1 MHPETHANQHSR
13 RRFLA
18 GMAAI
23 GGGCPGRLMAGD
35 PMQRTILLRSGWQTE
50 NIGDI
55 AHTAGVL
62 ALLEKLLPHHRAIL
76 WGVAL
81 DRGVDAMLRR
91 RFPGVEI
98 VGGWLDAKTG
108 PSNEPLANALEQADL
123 LLHGS
128 GGSLVASRDVEAWL
142 AFTGKPYGAWGI
154 TTQTPDDRTR
164 KILSQAAFIY
174 TRETESLDHLKDAGV
189 EQPVRAFCPDG
200 TFAIDLRDEDRAAAF
215 MESHGLEEGR
225 FICVV
230 PRLRV
235 TPYYK
240 FKPRVKW
247 TEEKIRSVT
256 ELNEKWAELDHA
268 KAREAMIRW
277 VRETGNKVLACPE
290 MTYELDILQELLIDP
305 LPEDVKPHV
314 VRREEYWLPDEA
326 GSVYRRARVVLSFEC
341 HSPIIAFAHGTPAIY
356 LRQPQDTI
364 KGQMW
369 YDIGVP
375 KWVVEIEQ
383 TDGDRVASRLM
394 DIHHNHDAALAYLND
409 AMSLAETRFTQ
420 AARQIDRFLQT
431 L

>member
-1 MHPETHANQHSR
+1 MRNQHSR

-23 GGGCPGRLMAGD
+23 AGGVPSQLMAGD
-35 PMQRTILLRSGWQTE
+35 PMQRTLLLRSGWQTE

-76 WGVAL
+76 WSRAL

-91 RFPGVEI
+91 RFSQIEI
-98 VGGWLDAKTG
+98 VTGKLDAKAG
-108 PSNEPLANALEQADL
+108 PDNDALANAIEQADL

-128 GGSLVASRDVEAWL
+128 GPSLVARYDVEQWL
-142 AFTGKPYGAWGI
+142 AFTGKPYGAWGV
-154 TTQTPDDRTR
+154 TTQTPDERTR
-164 KILSQAAFIY
+164 GILSQAAFIY
-174 TRETESLDHLKDAGV
+174 TRETQSLDHLKDAGID
-189 EQPVRAFCPDG
+189 QPVRAFSPDG
-200 TFAIDLRDEDRAAAF
+200 TFAIDVRDEERAVPF

-247 TEEKIRSVT
+247 TDERIRSVT
-256 ELNEKWAELDHA
+256 ELNEEWAEKDHA

-277 VRETGNKVLACPE
+277 VRETGGKVLACPE
-290 MTYELDILQELLIDP
+290 MTYELDIIQELLIDP
-305 LPEDVKPHV
+305 LPDDVKPHV

-326 GSVYRRARVVLSFEC
+326 GSVYRRARAVLSFEC

-369 YDIGVP
+369 YDLGVP
-375 KWVVEIEQ
+375 KWVLEIEQ
-383 TDGDRVASRLM
+383 TTGAQLADRLM
-394 DIHHNHDAALAYLND
+394 DIHNNHDSALAYLSD
-409 AMSLAETRFTQ
+409 AMSLAKTRFTES
-420 AARQIDRFLQT
+420 ASGIDRLLQT